1 MKKVIK
7 IDAYN
12 KKILATL
19 HLRADLTNVELAER
33 VNLSPSAC
41 FQRVKLLKDAG
52 YFRTFHA
59 DINLEQICEHV
70 FAYVEFTL
78 EDNSPKSSRKF
89 LDVIDKIPE
98 IMDCMKLSGDVDF
111 ISFCCFS
118 DINALNEVCDQL
130 SLNDGYTIKKLKT
143 KIVLERS
150 KFFLGFP
157 LERLKWRDE
166 MKLDD
171 KELNGNGQPEE

>member
-1 MKKVIK
+1 MHLTVMKKTIK
-7 IDAYN
+7 IDRYN

-19 HLRADLTNVELAER
+19 HLEADLTNVELAER

-41 FQRVKLLKDAG
+41 FQRVKLLREAG

-59 DINLEQICEHV
+59 DINLEQICEHI
-70 FAYVEFTL
+70 FAYIEFTL
-78 EDNSPKSSRKF
+78 EDNSLPMRRKF
-89 LDVIDKIPE
+89 LSVIKEIPE
-98 IMDCMKLSGDVDF
+98 IMDCMQLSGDVDY

-118 DINALNEVCDQL
+118 DIQALNEICDQL
-130 SLNDGYTIKKLKT
+130 SANENYTIKRLKT
-143 KIVLERS
+143 RIVLERS

-166 MKLDD
+166 MKLEEDD
-171 KELNGNGQPEE
+171 FE

>member
-1 MKKVIK
+1 MKKSIK
-7 IDAYN
+7 IDSYN

-19 HLRADLTNVELAER
+19 HLHADLTNVELAEH

-41 FQRVKLLKDAG
+41 FQRVKLLKEAG

-59 DINLEQICEHV
+59 DINLEKICYHV

-78 EDNSPKSSRKF
+78 EDNSLRCRRKF
-89 LDVIDKIPE
+89 LSVIEDIPE
-98 IMDCMKLSGDVDF
+98 IMDCMQLSGDVDF

-118 DINALNEVCDQL
+118 DITLLNETCDML
-130 SLNDGYTIKKLKT
+130 SNQDEFSIKKLT
-143 KIVLERS
+143 TRIVLERS

-157 LERLKWRDE
+157 LERLKWREEMVIDDE
-166 MKLDD
+166 SEDS
-171 KELNGNGQPEE
+171 